1 MASRSIA
8 VIGGLNMDMIYSVDR
23 IPNVGESKDAMSLV
37 QFPGGKGAN
46 TAVAAYR
53 ASHANPSQKGRAGRP
68 GGSSS
73 SAGDNIRVFMNGAVG
88 RDAFGAQLKQ
98 QLENNGVSTAALRVL
113 DGQVSGTCCVFVE
126 KRTGESRN
134 IAYQGAN
141 LQWTPLEANSVT
153 CFVGGGNE
161 QPDLIVL
168 HLGIPA
174 EVVEGVLTTA
184 LKKGVDTLL
193 NPSPA
198 VPLNS
203 STYKNLTHLVLN
215 ESEAALLSGESLE
228 KFQGPPAWQK
238 AGLYFIRLG
247 VKNVVI
253 TLGAKGAFYATHQ
266 GEIGYVEAEK
276 NITVVDA
283 TGAGDTFVGAYAV
296 GYVRSKVQG
305 QAKWNIAK
313 AVKRAC
319 KASAM
324 TIQHFGAQ
332 ETIPWS
338 DEIDK

>member
-1 MASRSIA
+1 MPTRSIA
-8 VIGGLNMDMIYSVDR
+8 IIGGLNMDMIYSVDR
-23 IPNVGESKDAMSLV
+23 IPDVGESKDAISLV
-37 QFPGGKGAN
+37 QCPGGKGAN

-53 ASHANPSQKGRAGRP
+53 ASHFNPSQKGRVARQGA
-68 GGSSS
+68 SSS
-73 SAGDNIRVFMNGAVG
+73 SAGDDIRVFMNGAVG
-88 RDAFGAQLKQ
+88 RDAFGAQLTQ
-98 QLENNGVSTAALRVL
+98 QLESNGVNTTAVRALNGR
-113 DGQVSGTCCVFVE
+113 VSGTCCVFVE

-141 LQWTPLEANSVT
+141 LEWTPLEANSVT
-153 CFVGGGNE
+153 CFLGGGNE
-161 QPDLIVL
+161 KPDLIVL

-174 EVVEGVLTTA
+174 NVVAGVLATA
-184 LKKGVDTLL
+184 AKEGVDTLL

-198 VPLNS
+198 VPLNT

-215 ESEAALLSGESLE
+215 ESEAAMLSGESLE
-228 KFQGPPAWQK
+228 KFQGPAAWQK

-253 TLGAKGAFYATHQ
+253 TLGAKGAFYATHL
-266 GEIGYVEAEK
+266 GEIGHVEAEK
-276 NITVVDA
+276 GITVVDA

-296 GYVRSKVQG
+296 GYVRNKQAQG
-305 QAKWNIAK
+305 KWNIAK

-332 ETIPWS
+332 ESIPWS